1 MTFSSPSWRSLNHF
15 KRPLNHPKKVTKNCQ
30 VQINFICF
38 CMLDFDWMSFC
49 SAFFWNADLA
59 DLDVDYTQLAGRF
72 MLMRDLWCLLAGL
85 AIFNV

>member
-1 MTFSSPSWRSLNHF
+1 
-15 KRPLNHPKKVTKNCQ
+15 
-30 VQINFICF
+30 
-38 CMLDFDWMSFC
+38 MSFC